1 MFPTTFID
9 KIECMQSLV
18 GIRTGCTV
26 DQQYPFWLEDIEGV
40 DVKKLSSMSK
50 ASNPNG
56 KDFGK
61 QLINNA
67 ARQMMGDI
75 ETLLNDGYKMQNI
88 IGDMCSSCQPLPVYT
103 PGTGIIAKSTVATRF
118 SIMRLSKLT
127 ILANVSGEK
136 QIVIDD
142 GETQK
147 FYTVTLVAG
156 TLMPIVMNYS
166 TIKKIIKISFVDNTV
181 PLGIINC
188 PKSSSCGCGGSVNSN
203 NPITITGMTAG
214 IETANQYG
222 FLPCIAIDCSYDSL
236 VCNLINQTPN
246 IFGLALLY
254 KVGELYYDNKK
265 VADRN
270 NDAVGYNEDEGGEQ
284 QKNYARL
291 YWAKIKGTAGVNG
304 VNKIIND
311 YLKTNRA
318 DKCVI
323 CESKIKT
330 AYVTG

>member
-1 MFPTTFID
+1 MFPTTFAD

-18 GIRTGCTV
+18 GIRTQCAVT
-26 DQQYPFWLEDIEGV
+26 DQYPFWLEDIEGV
-40 DVKKLSSMSK
+40 DVKKLSSMAK

-88 IGDMCSSCQPLPVYT
+88 VGDMCSTCTLLPTYT
-103 PGTGIIAKSTVATRF
+103 MNTGIIAKSTVATRF
-118 SIMRLSKLT
+118 SIMRLTRLT
-127 ILANVSGEK
+127 ILANVSGDK

-142 GETQK
+142 GETPM

-156 TLMPIVMNYS
+156 TLMPIVMNYTTTKKS
-166 TIKKIIKISFVDNTV
+166 FKIKFVDATV
-181 PLGIINC
+181 PLGIISC
-188 PKSSSCGCGGSVNSN
+188 AKDSSCGCGGSKNAA
-203 NPITITGMTAG
+203 NPITITGLTAG
-214 IETANQYG
+214 IETTNQYG
-222 FLPCIAIDCSYDSL
+222 FLPCIAVDCSYDSL

-254 KVGELYYDNKK
+254 KVGALYYDNKK

-270 NDAVGYNEDEGGEQ
+270 NDAVAYNDDEGQVQ
-284 QKNYARL
+284 QKNYSQL
-291 YWAKIKGTAGVNG
+291 YWAKIKGTTGVVG
-304 VNKIIND
+304 INKIISD
-311 YLKTNRA
+311 YLRTYRA
-318 DKCVI
+318 DRCVI
-323 CESKIKT
+323 CESKLRT